1 MIELYKKYIKN
12 KIFNKMLLIYS
23 LITIISISLL
33 TTVFIIY
40 YSENELQNEL
50 NIHSEVIFNIEKRFE
65 EQDTIGNSVIN
76 GINTQP
82 KIIDEIVKLTTAT
95 YEEYLS
101 YKLDNYSVAKN
112 KQLDLRYLLDTIL
125 SNRSDALAVVI
136 SDKNKEYKNEI
147 VLNYDKWYDTKN
159 NKNKY
164 IRKITRTIKNVD
176 TMYNI
181 GYIDIYFDL
190 TDLNKIVDNS
200 NLKGSLIIIDED
212 DNLVFCYDEVSK
224 EIDLKNIILQHNDS
238 SKNNIE
244 NTSMFSRNDPIVNLR
259 EDAQTGFRYGSII
272 FKKDL
277 DSTHMRFK
285 IITVSLMCVFTIL
298 LTTSMIIN
306 RYSVKLKKMMRGIEK
321 IKNGCLNTRF
331 NIENEDDELD
341 MIAIRIDEMSENLQD
356 NINKNYI
363 AQVKQKQAEMNALQ
377 AQINP
382 HFLFNTLE
390 VIRMCALASKNTEVA
405 QMIYNL
411 ASMFR
416 YSTYNNGSLVKLSD
430 EVKHCKMYLDLCSTR
445 YRGMFK
451 YEINIDEKYFDYL
464 IPKFTMQPILENSIN
479 HGIRKDSFDNLID
492 ITVFNSEN
500 ELTIIIEDNGK
511 GITEEDLNSIKVNL
525 KKDLQKASSIGLMNI
540 NNRLKLNFG
549 DEYGININSIVN
561 KGTCVE
567 IKIPILRDEDRNV

>member
-147 VLNYDKWYDTKN
+147 VLNYDKWYDTKD

-224 EIDLKNIILQHNDS
+224 EIDLKDIILKHNDS

-306 RYSVKLKKMMRGIEK
+306 RYSIKLKKMMRGIEK

-492 ITVFNSEN
+492 ITLFNSEN

-511 GITEEDLNSIKVNL
+511 GITEEDLNSIKLNL

-549 DEYGININSIVN
+549 DEYGININSIVD